1 MKLIDNVPACHRLW
15 SMRFAV
21 LAALF
26 GALELSLPLW
36 QGVIPDK
43 AFAIMS
49 TACAAFAAVA
59 RIIKQESLHVPG
71 GD

>member
-1 MKLIDNVPACHRLW
+1 MKLIENPKQAHRLW

-36 QGVIPDK
+36 QGIVPP
-43 AFAIMS
+43 S
-49 TACAAFAAVA
+49 VFAALSTVSA
-59 RIIKQESLHVPG
+59 ALAAVSRVVKQNVDNL
-71 GD
+71 D

>member
-15 SMRFAV
+15 SMRLAV

-36 QGVIPDK
+36 KGVVPDST
-43 AFAIMS
+43 FAMLS
-49 TACAAFAAVA
+49 TFSALAAAVA
-59 RIIKQESLHVPG
+59 RVIKQESLHDRSP
-71 GD
+71 D